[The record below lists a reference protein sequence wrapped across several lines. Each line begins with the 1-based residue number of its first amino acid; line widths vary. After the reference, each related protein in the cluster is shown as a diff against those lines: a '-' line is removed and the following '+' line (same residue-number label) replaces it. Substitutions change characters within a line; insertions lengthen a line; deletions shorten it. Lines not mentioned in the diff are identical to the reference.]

1 MERGGRNLAGKF
13 SWIYEIDKP
22 VFDDITVIQYYSI
35 FWKCY
40 SIYV

>member
-22 VFDDITVIQYYSI
+22 VFDDITVIQYY
-35 FWKCY
+35 
-40 SIYV
+40 

>member
-13 SWIYEIDKP
+13 SWISTIDKP

-35 FWKCY
+35 
-40 SIYV
+40 I